1 MSNIFGTYTS
11 KEIKSVIKKP
21 FHEWPED
28 ITLYLQDIMAGEL
41 MDQWLEAHSDEEYVE
56 YIENIVE
63 DLTSHIEDNDEDLD
77 S

>member
-21 FHEWPED
+21 FEEWPED

-41 MDQWLEAHSDEEYVE
+41 MDQWLYSHSDREYRE
-56 YIENIVE
+56 YLNGIVD
-63 DLTSHIEDNDEDLD
+63 DLTSNIEDNDEDLD